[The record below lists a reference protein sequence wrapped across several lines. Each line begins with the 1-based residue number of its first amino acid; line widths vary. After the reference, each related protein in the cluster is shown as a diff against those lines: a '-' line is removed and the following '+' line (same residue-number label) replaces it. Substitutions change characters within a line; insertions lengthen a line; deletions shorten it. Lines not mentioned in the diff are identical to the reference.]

1 MLEYVMFWGQ
11 ENYQSK
17 SNKLV
22 QLAKKKRGPEGNF
35 YGPIINRFS

>member
-22 QLAKKKRGPEGNF
+22 QLAKKNVDQKAIF
-35 YGPIINRFS
+35 MDLL